1 MALSV
6 ELCGLRETYLPIL
19 PRKHNTNIMTS
30 LNEWRT
36 EADETE
42 KMAIQLAP
50 CYV

>member
-42 KMAIQLAP
+42 NYIYAIAL
-50 CYV
+50 